1 MSSSTK
7 LPTELLTSVATLG
20 EFVLGNRVQNALT
33 SSQRDVWG
41 AKGKKLLP
49 DLQRGLTSITQAVG
63 VVPDFNKHLGIEGAF
78 SVGDIPEELRA
89 AVRQGL
95 TVATSLAG
103 ADGTTYELFQSIE
116 EWLKIKPIKTDD
128 AHAERNSG
136 VSQTLAVI
144 AQEVGKI
151 SGTSVPATGDGGAKG
166 ARTAPRTKDP
176 SFGAGNVIKATKVPY
191 LGTICAQDGSGPP
204 YSVDTLGSTEIYLTP
219 ESGNSRVFHV
229 VAIPASGNNVSIASV
244 LLADGSGKSARVVF
258 AVDFSDVAP
267 TTGPRDGHPVLTR
280 EGSGVLDA
288 TKSPTPELVFL
299 GRHLPTDREIVVTTG
314 APPQKGLAP
323 PNNTVPFAHTEA
335 PDKRDSFCVR
345 IKVWIGL
352 EALDDTTSAQNI
364 HVCITSKG
372 KVVAFGQ
379 AQYIKPSPKPQPTG
393 LKPTLV
399 STSGT
404 LTVTGSNL
412 DYVDAPRLVLT
423 AKGSSTVT
431 VQATLDTT
439 GLLVADLSTL
449 SSPPSAGPYSVAL
462 ESGSAS
468 VAPWP
473 LGPVV
478 LTNPLATPVGLL
490 LPGVVDPVPYHTF
503 PVNASPQKL
512 QLVASHAV
520 AGAIVSLQKIDDPGS
535 AAHTI
540 GTATSATSPLD
551 VTLDEDVLA
560 DMGTYTVRVDN
571 PVQID
576 PSPAPWAPA
585 VMVVVAKPA
594 VTGPTRTTIASG
606 GEIAFT
612 GMSFSEGAKAHA
624 VAHDAHDKKLDHIK
638 VSAKITAENAGIIT
652 VSGMHHA
659 IHKLVVNVTNPAN
672 GARASN
678 EVTSEDFTIAVGPP
692 ASPSTEPPP
701 PPPSP
706 PSPSPGQHGQNAHA
720 REALAHKLIE
730 LVRSEVDN
738 KPILQEAKPWFK
750 TAGLGDAVFKE
761 FERSLPRLRDLD
773 PHELKERVDE
783 ILEKPS
789 H

>member
-7 LPTELLTSVATLG
+7 LPTDLLTSVATLG

-33 SSQRDVWG
+33 AAQRDVWG

-49 DLQRGLTSITQAVG
+49 DLQRGLTAITQAVG
-63 VVPDFNKHLGIEGAF
+63 VVPDFNKHIGIEGAF

-116 EWLKIKPIKTDD
+116 EWLKIKPIRTDD

-151 SGTSVPATGDGGAKG
+151 SSTYMPATGDRGGKG
-166 ARTAPRTKDP
+166 ARAVPGTKNP
-176 SFGAGNVIKATKVPY
+176 SFGAGNAIKATKVPY
-191 LGTICAQDGSGPP
+191 VGTICAQDGSGPP
-204 YSVDTLGSTEIYLTP
+204 YSVDTLGSAEIYLTP
-219 ESGNSRVFHV
+219 ESGNSRAFNV
-229 VAIPASGNNVSIASV
+229 VAIPASGKNVATASV
-244 LLADGSGKSARVVF
+244 LLTDGSGKSAPVVF
-258 AVDFSDVAP
+258 AVDFSDGAP
-267 TTGPRDGHPVLTR
+267 ATGPRDGHPVLTR

-299 GRHLPTDREIVVTTG
+299 GRQLPADREVVVTTG

-335 PDKRDSFCVR
+335 PDKSDPLIVR

-364 HVCITSKG
+364 YVCITSKG

-393 LKPTLV
+393 LKPTLL

-412 DYVDAPRLVLT
+412 DYVDAPRLILT

-431 VQATLDTT
+431 VQAILDTT

-449 SSPPSAGPYSVAL
+449 SSPPSAGRYSVAL
-462 ESGSAS
+462 ASGSLS
-468 VAPWP
+468 VAPWS

-478 LTNPLATPVGLL
+478 LTNPLATPVGFL
-490 LPGVVDPVPYHTF
+490 LPGVGEPVPYDTF
-503 PVNASPQKL
+503 PVNASPRKL
-512 QLVASHAV
+512 QLVVSDAV
-520 AGAIVSLQKIDDPGS
+520 AGAIASLQKMDDPGS
-535 AAHTI
+535 APQTI

-571 PVQID
+571 PKPID
-576 PSPAPWAPA
+576 PTAAPSVPA

-612 GMSFSEGAKAHA
+612 GVSFSEEAKAHA
-624 VAHDAHDKKLDHIK
+624 VAHDAHGKKLDHIK
-638 VSAKITAENAGIIT
+638 AIAKITGEKAGIIT
-652 VSGMHHA
+652 VSETHQA

-672 GARASN
+672 AAKTSN
-678 EVTSEDFTIAVGPP
+678 DVTSEDFTISVGPP

-706 PSPSPGQHGQNAHA
+706 PSPSPGPHGHNARA

-730 LVRSEVDN
+730 LVRSEEDN

-761 FERSLPRLRDLD
+761 FERSLPSLRNLD